1 MDGILTG
8 IGFDK
13 ETNEFGI
20 VLHTMENNISYKLSS
35 DVARSLGKQLLS
47 LANEL
52 EAVVTEKE

>member
-1 MDGILTG
+1 MNGILTG

-13 ETNEFGI
+13 ETNEIGI
-20 VLHTMENNISYKLSS
+20 VLHSMENNISYTLSS
-35 DVARSLGKQLLS
+35 YVARSLGKQLLS